1 MRRTREGYMATVEM
15 GGCSKIEG
23 LREQKRQWDED
34 EVDGQLS
41 KNVVLSGSGVL
52 GKARRSVALA

>member
-15 GGCSKIEG
+15 GVVRRSKAAGAEEG
-23 LREQKRQWDED
+23 SGMED

-41 KNVVLSGSGVL
+41 KNVALSGSGVL